1 MTAEPNSLQTL
12 EAGQEALRRG
22 AWVESRACFEA
33 ILRREELPEA
43 LEGLGKAT
51 WWLANDGSTLE
62 APERAYQIYFRR
74 GDRRS
79 AARVATWIG
88 VEYAGIRGDLVVGGG
103 WLKRAAKLLENEP
116 PCAEKG
122 WVSLWEAHMSLL
134 AENDPEAARDH
145 LDQASKVAASMAIP
159 DLETACRALEG
170 VQLVRGGRVEEG
182 MKRLDETTTAAIGG
196 EFEDFHSVGNLCCY
210 LLTACEQV
218 RDYGRAA
225 QWCERVKEYN
235 RRHQFENCLTWCRR
249 HYAMV
254 LMWRGQWTEA
264 ESELETMISAFGDSA
279 PAAVSEGTIRL
290 AELRRLQG
298 RWEEAEALFD
308 QLEFYPIAILGR
320 SAMAI
325 DSGDPETALGL
336 ADRYLRR
343 LPRDNRIDR
352 IPGLDLKVRAL
363 ALLQRA
369 EEARQSLDD
378 LGRLSEFTGTDPVR
392 ALFLSDQG
400 CLLAAAG
407 DHESAA
413 RSFEDAME
421 LFERSGSPYE
431 TSRARVQLAESLL
444 RLGRADAAA
453 KEAGAALAVFE
464 RLGAR
469 ADVDATLRLLRRPEP
484 AAAMPSPGNAAGG
497 TLTAREREVL
507 ALVAGGLSNQEIA
520 ARLFL
525 SEHTVKRHVANLLGK
540 LDLPSRTA
548 AAAYAVRNNIS

>member
-1 MTAEPNSLQTL
+1 
-12 EAGQEALRRG
+12 
-22 AWVESRACFEA
+22 
-33 ILRREELPEA
+33 
-43 LEGLGKAT
+43 
-51 WWLANDGSTLE
+51 
-62 APERAYQIYFRR
+62 
-74 GDRRS
+74 
-79 AARVATWIG
+79 VATWLG
-88 VEYAGIRGDLVVGGG
+88 VEYAGIRGDLPVGGG

-122 WVSLWEAHMSLL
+122 WVALWEAHMSLL
-134 AENDPEAARDH
+134 VENDSEAARTH
-145 LDQASKVAASMAIP
+145 LNQAAAIAASMNIP

-196 EFEDFHSVGNLCCY
+196 EFEDFNAVGNLCCY

-225 QWCERVKEYN
+225 QWCERVKEFN

-254 LMWRGQWTEA
+254 LMWRGQWSEA
-264 ESELETMISAFGDSA
+264 EEELETMIAAFRDSA
-279 PAAVSEGTIRL
+279 PAAVSEGVIRM

-298 RWEEAEALFD
+298 RWEEAESLFA
-308 QLEFYPIAILGR
+308 QLEYYPIATLGR
-320 SAMAI
+320 SAMAL
-325 DSGDPETALGL
+325 DSGDAETALGL
-336 ADRYLRR
+336 ANRYLRR

-363 ALLQRA
+363 AQLGRLD
-369 EEARQSLDD
+369 EARQSLAE
-378 LGRLSEFTGTDPVR
+378 LGEASEATGTDPVR

-400 CLLAAAG
+400 SVLAAGG
-407 DHESAA
+407 DNGAA
-413 RSFEDAME
+413 AHSFEDAMD

-431 TSRARVQLAESLL
+431 TSRARVLLASSL
-444 RLGRADAAA
+444 RALGRTDAAA
-453 KEAGAALAVFE
+453 KELRTAGTVFE

-469 ADVDATLRLLRRPEP
+469 ADVDATVRLLEKLKEP
-484 AAAMPSPGNAAGG
+484 AATITTPTEAVSSNGL
-497 TLTAREREVL
+497 LTPREREVL
-507 ALVAGGLSNQEIA
+507 ALVARGLSNQEIA
-520 ARLFL
+520 TRLFL